1 MGIYTNQAKQL
12 LRKLTLREK
21 VAQLSQTIDGY
32 RCFDRQGEQFELSDE
47 LKDFVRNFGAFG
59 ALSNIL
65 RADPFTHHS
74 YGTGIEPRHRAK
86 IANQIQR
93 YVLENSR
100 VPIPVLIEVEANH
113 GVHAV
118 GSEMYPTNLGM
129 GCMFNPELYG
139 KVMKCVGKEIRLSGN
154 QMGFVT
160 MLDMARDPRW
170 GRTEEF
176 FSEDPYL
183 AALYVENGVKQMK
196 TENVLVC
203 CKHYCA
209 TGDGLGGLNAAEVNI
224 GHRELFDIHFP
235 SVIKAVNAGADV
247 FMAAY
252 NSVDGIPCHANEYL
266 LRDILRNRFGF
277 DGIILSDGF
286 AIQRLTEQMGLN
298 MQQGAS
304 LALKSGVD
312 ISLADRGC
320 YLNLIEACENGLVN
334 ETVID
339 QAVLRVLEKKFE
351 LGLFEHP
358 YIEEDASLE
367 KFFSSGISQKLS
379 YESACES
386 IVMLKNN
393 GILPLSPKTKIA
405 LFGIH
410 ADNMYYQL
418 GSYTAFRSKK
428 EMKSIRDALSEK
440 FLQCEFTEGWDFYG
454 KDNDFDNAINILN
467 NSDVA
472 VVTVGGNSSG
482 LVGDTTY
489 SQKNGAV
496 IASKTFCDCGEGR
509 DVASLQ
515 LPGNQVEF
523 IERLSKCGKPIIV
536 IEISG
541 RPYEINKVNEI
552 ADAVLTAWYPGQR
565 GADAIADVLTG
576 KVNPSGKLSVSIP
589 TSAECLPVY
598 YNRIGVIHDGERNND
613 HSINYCDKTK
623 RVLYPFGYGLS
634 YSNFVY
640 ENIDAARLSKN
651 SYKITVKVKND
662 SSVPGKEAIQLYIR
676 GSGNTIRRR
685 GLELKGIKK
694 LWFEPY
700 ETKEISFYLGFE
712 ELKIFNTK
720 EEYVVEPGRV
730 QIFVG
735 SNPNL
740 PLTTEIVTE

>member
-1 MGIYTNQAKQL
+1 MGLYTKQAQKL
-12 LRKLTLREK
+12 LNKLTLREK
-21 VAQLSQTIDGY
+21 VAQISQSIDGY
-32 RCFDRQGEQFELSDE
+32 RCFERNGEQFELSEE
-47 LKDFVRNFGAFG
+47 LKKFVSDYGAFG

-65 RADPFTHHS
+65 RADPFTRHD
-74 YGTGIEPRHRAK
+74 YGTGIEPRHRVK
-86 IANQIQR
+86 VANQIQR
-93 YVLENSR
+93 YVLEHSR

-113 GVHAV
+113 GVHAL

-183 AALYVENGVKQMK
+183 ASLYVENGVKQMK

-252 NSVDGIPCHANEYL
+252 NSVDGVPCHANEYL
-266 LRDILRNRFGF
+266 LRDILRKRFGF
-277 DGIILSDGF
+277 EGIVLSDGF
-286 AIQRLTEQMGLN
+286 ATRRMTEQLGLS
-298 MQQGAS
+298 MEQGAS
-304 LALKSGVD
+304 LSLKAGVD
-312 ISLADRGC
+312 VSLADRGC
-320 YLNLIEACENGLVN
+320 FIKLVEACENGLVD
-334 ETVID
+334 EEVIN

-351 LGLFEHP
+351 IGLFDHP
-358 YIEEDASLE
+358 YLEEDDSLI
-367 KFFSSGISQKLS
+367 KFFSSGVSQKLS

-405 LFGIH
+405 LFGVH
-410 ADNMYYQL
+410 ASNMYYQL
-418 GSYTAFRSKK
+418 GSYTAFRSKE
-428 EMKSIRDALSEK
+428 EMKSIRDALSER
-440 FLQCEFTEGWDFYG
+440 FSQCEFSVGWNFYG
-454 KDNDFDNAINILN
+454 DQSDFDNAVSILN

-482 LVGDTTY
+482 FVGKTTY

-496 IASKTFCDCGEGR
+496 IASKNFCDCGEGP
-509 DVASLQ
+509 DVASLR

-523 IERLSKCGKPIIV
+523 IERLSECGKPVIV
-536 IEISG
+536 VEISG
-541 RPYEINKVNEI
+541 RPYEINRVNEL
-552 ADAVLTAWYPGQR
+552 ADAVLAAWYPGQR

-589 TSAECLPVY
+589 TSSECLPVY
-598 YNRIGVIHDGERNND
+598 YNRIGVIHDGVRNSD
-613 HSINYCDKTK
+613 HSINYYDKAK
-623 RVLYPFGYGLS
+623 RILYPFGYGLS

-640 ENIDAARLSKN
+640 EDISVANIEKN
-651 SYKITVKVKND
+651 NYKITVKVKND
-662 SSVPGKEAIQLYIR
+662 SSVPGKEAVQLYIH
-676 GSGNTIRRR
+676 GSGNTVMRR
-685 GLELKGIKK
+685 GLELKGVKK

-700 ETKEISFYLGFE
+700 ETKEITFSLGFE

-720 EEYVVEPGRV
+720 EEYVVEPGKV

-740 PLTTEIVTE
+740 PLTAEIVTE

>member
-1 MGIYTNQAKQL
+1 MGLYTKQAQKL
-12 LRKLTLREK
+12 LNKLTLREK
-21 VAQLSQTIDGY
+21 VAQISQSIDGY
-32 RCFDRQGEQFELSDE
+32 RCFERNGEQFELNEE
-47 LKDFVRNFGAFG
+47 LKKFVSDYGAFG

-65 RADPFTHHS
+65 RADPFTRHN
-74 YGTGIEPRHRAK
+74 YGTGIEPRHRVK
-86 IANQIQR
+86 VANQIQR
-93 YVLENSR
+93 YVLEHSR

-113 GVHAV
+113 GVHAL

-183 AALYVENGVKQMK
+183 ASLYVENGVKQMK

-252 NSVDGIPCHANEYL
+252 NSVDGVPCHANKYL
-266 LRDILRNRFGF
+266 LRDILRKRFGF
-277 DGIILSDGF
+277 EGIVLSDGF
-286 AIQRLTEQMGLN
+286 ATRRMTEQLGLS
-298 MQQGAS
+298 MEQGAS
-304 LALKSGVD
+304 LSLKAGVD
-312 ISLADRGC
+312 VSLADRGC
-320 YLNLIEACENGLVN
+320 FIKLVEACENGLVD
-334 ETVID
+334 EEVIN

-351 LGLFEHP
+351 IGLFDHP
-358 YIEEDASLE
+358 YLEEDDSLI
-367 KFFSSGISQKLS
+367 KFFSSGVSQKLS

-393 GILPLSPKTKIA
+393 GILPLSQKTKIA
-405 LFGIH
+405 LFGVH
-410 ADNMYYQL
+410 ASNMYYQL
-418 GSYTAFRSKK
+418 GSYTAFRSKE
-428 EMKSIRDALSEK
+428 EMKSIRDSLSER
-440 FLQCEFTEGWDFYG
+440 FSQCEFSGGWNFYG
-454 KDNDFDNAINILN
+454 DQSDFDNAISILN

-482 LVGDTTY
+482 FVGKTTY

-496 IASKTFCDCGEGR
+496 IASKNFCDCGEGP
-509 DVASLQ
+509 DVASLR

-523 IERLSKCGKPIIV
+523 IERLSECGKPVIV
-536 IEISG
+536 VEISG
-541 RPYEINKVNEI
+541 RPYEINRVNEL
-552 ADAVLTAWYPGQR
+552 ADAVLAAWYPGQR

-589 TSAECLPVY
+589 TSSECLPVY
-598 YNRIGVIHDGERNND
+598 YNRIGVIHDGERNSD
-613 HSINYCDKTK
+613 HSINYYDKAK
-623 RVLYPFGYGLS
+623 RILYPFGYGLS
-634 YSNFVY
+634 YSDFVY
-640 ENIDAARLSKN
+640 EDISVANIEKN
-651 SYKITVKVKND
+651 NYKITVKVKND
-662 SSVPGKEAIQLYIR
+662 SSIPGKEAVQLYIH
-676 GSGNTIRRR
+676 GSGNTVMRR
-685 GLELKGIKK
+685 GLELKGVKK

-700 ETKEISFYLGFE
+700 ETKEITFSLGFE

-720 EEYVVEPGRV
+720 EEYVVEPGKV

-740 PLTTEIVTE
+740 PLTAEIVTE

>member
-1 MGIYTNQAKQL
+1 MGLYTKQAQKL
-12 LRKLTLREK
+12 LNKLTLREK
-21 VAQLSQTIDGY
+21 VAQISQSIDGY
-32 RCFDRQGEQFELSDE
+32 RCFERNGEQFELNEE
-47 LKDFVRNFGAFG
+47 LKKFVSDYGAFG

-65 RADPFTHHS
+65 RADPFTRHD
-74 YGTGIEPRHRAK
+74 YGTGIEPRHRVK
-86 IANQIQR
+86 VANQIQR
-93 YVLENSR
+93 YVLEHSR

-113 GVHAV
+113 GVHAL

-183 AALYVENGVKQMK
+183 ASLYVENGVKQMK

-252 NSVDGIPCHANEYL
+252 NTVDGVPCHANEYL
-266 LRDILRNRFGF
+266 LRDILRKRFGF
-277 DGIILSDGF
+277 EGIVLSDGF
-286 AIQRLTEQMGLN
+286 ATRRMTEQLGLS
-298 MQQGAS
+298 MEQGAS
-304 LALKSGVD
+304 LSLKAGVD
-312 ISLADRGC
+312 VSLADRGC
-320 YLNLIEACENGLVN
+320 FIKLVGACENGLVD
-334 ETVID
+334 EEVIN

-351 LGLFEHP
+351 IGLFDHP
-358 YIEEDASLE
+358 YLEEDDSLV
-367 KFFSSGISQKLS
+367 KFFSSGVSQKLS

-405 LFGIH
+405 LFGAH
-410 ADNMYYQL
+410 ASNMYYQL
-418 GSYTAFRSKK
+418 GSYTAFRSKE
-428 EMKSIRDALSEK
+428 EMKSIRDALSER
-440 FLQCEFTEGWDFYG
+440 FSQCEFSGGWNFYG
-454 KDNDFDNAINILN
+454 DQSDFDNAVSILN

-482 LVGDTTY
+482 FVGKTTY

-496 IASKTFCDCGEGR
+496 IASKNFCDCGEGP
-509 DVASLQ
+509 DVASLR

-523 IERLSKCGKPIIV
+523 IERLSECGKPVIV
-536 IEISG
+536 VEISG
-541 RPYEINKVNEI
+541 RPYEINRVNEL
-552 ADAVLTAWYPGQR
+552 ADAVLAAWYPGQR

-589 TSAECLPVY
+589 TSSECLPVY
-598 YNRIGVIHDGERNND
+598 YNRIGVIHDGERNSD
-613 HSINYCDKTK
+613 HSINYYDKAK
-623 RVLYPFGYGLS
+623 RILYPFGYGLS

-640 ENIDAARLSKN
+640 EDISVANIEKN
-651 SYKITVKVKND
+651 NYKITVKVKND
-662 SSVPGKEAIQLYIR
+662 SSIPGKEAVQLYIH
-676 GSGNTIRRR
+676 GSGNTVMRR
-685 GLELKGIKK
+685 GLELKGVKK

-700 ETKEISFYLGFE
+700 ETKKITFSLGFE

-720 EEYVVEPGRV
+720 EEYVVEPGKV

-740 PLTTEIVTE
+740 PLTAEIVTE

>member
-1 MGIYTNQAKQL
+1 MKN
-12 LRKLTLREK
+12 
-21 VAQLSQTIDGY
+21 
-32 RCFDRQGEQFELSDE
+32 
-47 LKDFVRNFGAFG
+47 FVNDYGSFG

-65 RADPFTHHS
+65 RADPFTRHD
-74 YGTGIEPRHRAK
+74 YGTGIELRHRVK
-86 IANQIQR
+86 VANQIQR
-93 YVLENSR
+93 YVLEHSR

-113 GVHAV
+113 GVHAL

-183 AALYVENGVKQMK
+183 ASIYVENGVKQMK

-235 SVIKAVNAGADV
+235 SVIKAVNARADV

-252 NSVDGIPCHANEYL
+252 NSVDGVPCHANEYL
-266 LRDILRNRFGF
+266 LHDILRKRFGF
-277 DGIILSDGF
+277 DGIILSDGA
-286 AIQRLTEQMGLN
+286 AIRRMTEQLGLS
-298 MQQGAS
+298 MEQGATLS
-304 LALKSGVD
+304 LKAGVD

-320 YLNLIEACENGLVN
+320 FIKLVEACENGLVD
-334 ETVID
+334 EKLID
-339 QAVLRVLEKKFE
+339 KAVLRVLEKKFE
-351 LGLFEHP
+351 LGLFRHP
-358 YIEEDASLE
+358 YIEEDDSLE
-367 KFFSSGISQKLS
+367 KFFSSGISEKLS

-393 GILPLSPKTKIA
+393 GVLPLSKKTKIA
-405 LFGIH
+405 LFGVH
-410 ADNMYYQL
+410 ATNMYYQL
-418 GSYTAFRSKK
+418 GSYTAFRSKE
-428 EMKSIRDALSEK
+428 EMKSIRDALSERFSK
-440 FLQCEFTEGWDFYG
+440 CEFSEGWNFYG
-454 KDNDFDNAINILN
+454 DQSDFDNAVSILN

-482 LVGDTTY
+482 FVGETTY

-496 IASKTFCDCGEGR
+496 IASKNFCDCGEGP
-509 DVASLQ
+509 DVASLR

-523 IERLSKCGKPIIV
+523 IERLSECGKPVIV
-536 IEISG
+536 VEISG
-541 RPYEINKVNEI
+541 RPYEINRVNEL
-552 ADAVLTAWYPGQR
+552 ADAVLAAWYPGQR

-589 TSAECLPVY
+589 TSSECLPVY
-598 YNRIGVIHDGERNND
+598 YNRIGVIHDGERSSD
-613 HSINYCDKTK
+613 HSINYYDKAK
-623 RVLYPFGYGLS
+623 RILYPFGYGLS

-640 ENIDAARLSKN
+640 EDISVANTEKN
-651 SYKITVKVKND
+651 NYKITVKVKNN
-662 SSVPGKEAIQLYIR
+662 SSVPGKEAVQLYIH
-676 GSGNTIRRR
+676 GSGNTVMRR
-685 GLELKGIKK
+685 GLELKGVKK

-700 ETKEISFYLGFE
+700 ETK
-712 ELKIFNTK
+712 
-720 EEYVVEPGRV
+720 
-730 QIFVG
+730 
-735 SNPNL
+735 
-740 PLTTEIVTE
+740 